1 MNQLLVCQMGGK
13 DMGLKSRLI
22 LGLLVF
28 AALQTVPATELGT
41 DGMRFT
47 VNGKPTFLFGISY
60 YGALGAPKE
69 FILRD
74 LDDIQRYGFN
84 WLRVWATWSAF
95 GRDVSAIDSEGNPRE
110 PFFSKLRWLIAECD
124 RRGLIVDITLSR
136 GNGIVGPKRLQTLDA
151 HLRAVR
157 TLVAALREF
166 RNWYLDLANE
176 CNIRDDRFV
185 AISELKVLRD
195 EVKRLDPK
203 RLVTASF
210 AGDMSLDDLR
220 EFLLTVKVDFLAI
233 HRPRHPKSPK
243 ETGEWTKRY
252 LQWMKELGRIVP
264 VHYQEPFRRGYAKE
278 WEPTA
283 DDFWTDLTQARESN
297 AAGWCFHNGDQRYNL
312 PDRTP
317 RRSFDM
323 SEQRLFE
330 QLDNEER
337 AFLRRLVG
345 KGRAE

>member
-1 MNQLLVCQMGGK
+1 MRPKLWLVSC
-13 DMGLKSRLI
+13 LTIAFVTL
-22 LGLLVF
+22 
-28 AALQTVPATELGT
+28 APATELSIEGT
-41 DGMRFT
+41 KFT
-47 VNGKPTFLFGISY
+47 VNGRPTFLLGISY
-60 YGALGAPKE
+60 YGALGAPKD

-74 LDDIQRYGFN
+74 LDDIQRCGFN
-84 WLRVWATWSAF
+84 WIRVWATWSAF
-95 GRDVSAIDSEGNPRE
+95 GKDVSAVDAEGNPRE
-110 PFFSKLRWLIAECD
+110 PFLSKLRWIVAECD

-136 GNGIVGPKRLQTLDA
+136 GDGVVGPKRLQTLES

-157 TLVAALREF
+157 AIVKALKEF

-185 AISELKVLRD
+185 SVGELKVLRD

-210 AGDMSLDDLR
+210 AGDMSREDLR
-220 EFLLTVKVDFLAI
+220 EFLFTVRVDFLAI
-233 HRPRHPKSPK
+233 HRPRHAQSPK

-252 LQWMKELGRIVP
+252 LGWMGELGRFVP
-264 VHYQEPFRRGYAKE
+264 VHYQEPFRRGYAKN

-283 DDFWTDLTQARESN
+283 DDFWTDLIQAKESG
-297 AAGWCFHNGDQRYNL
+297 AAGWCFHNGDQRHNI

-323 SEQRLFE
+323 SERRLFE
-330 QLDNEER
+330 QLDDEEK
-337 AFLRRLVG
+337 AFLKRVG
-345 KGRAE
+345 AGG